1 MKVKIWSIILG
12 SLVLV
17 LGSVA
22 PELEGAEST
31 DAKSAAAAFEKLKG
45 LAGAWQAVG
54 TDGKKKRTKYEL
66 VASGSTLLERYVDE
80 SMPSGSEMLTLYHLD
95 GGRLVLTHYCM
106 AGNQPRMEAASFD
119 AAAGELQFEFMDA
132 TNLKSPAD
140 GHMHRARF
148 RFEGPDQFTTEW
160 EFFENAKPAFS
171 EVVRMA
177 RVKP

>member
-1 MKVKIWSIILG
+1 M
-12 SLVLV
+12 V

-22 PELEGAEST
+22 PGLEGAEST

-45 LAGAWQAVG
+45 LAGARQAVG
-54 TDGKKKRTKYEL
+54 TDGKKKRTTYEL

-80 SMPSGSEMLTLYHLD
+80 GMPSGSEMLTLYHLD
-95 GGRLVLTHYCM
+95 GGRLVLTYYCM
-106 AGNQPRMEAASFD
+106 AGNQPRMEASSFD

-148 RFEGPDQFTTEW
+148 RFEPRPVHDRVGVLRERQARLLRGGADGASQ
-160 EFFENAKPAFS
+160 A
-171 EVVRMA
+171 VR
-177 RVKP
+177 P